1 MSGAALA
8 SGGADIRMEPAQIN
22 RLDLASQQRGARTFV
37 NYCLNCHTAK
47 YMRYNRLT
55 DLGLTEAQIRDNL
68 MFATDKI
75 GETMNVAMRPADAK
89 AWFGVTPP
97 DLTVEARVRGVD
109 WLYNYFLAF
118 YKDDAAP
125 SGWNNLI
132 FPNVAM
138 PHVLAELAGTN
149 RLVTAEFKDHD
160 EAQAAALAAKGIVVL
175 GPGKDHTFVVQ
186 TIAAG
191 SPGTLSPVEYQRI
204 VADLV
209 NFLDYMGEPAQE
221 SADET
226 RPGRAP
232 LPGRAVLFRLLD
244 ETRVL
249 EGRSLK
255 GSAVRRGVTAAL
267 DPGCSACP
275 RCLPAPMPP
284 SRAALSLRARR
295 TYP

>member
-1 MSGAALA
+1 MMNTSKFAFLLAALSVAASGAAPA
-8 SGGADIRMEPAQIN
+8 SSGPDIRMEPAPIN

-37 NYCLNCHTAK
+37 NYCLNCHAAK

-75 GETMNVAMRPADAK
+75 GETMTVAMRPADGK

-97 DLTVEARVRGVD
+97 DLTVEARVRGPE

-138 PHVLAELAGTN
+138 PHVLAELSGTN
-149 RLVTAEFKDHD
+149 RLVTRQFTDH
-160 EAQAAALAAKGIVVL
+160 EQAQAGALAAKGIVVL
-175 GPGKDHTFVVQ
+175 GPGKGHTYVVE
-186 TIAAG
+186 TLAAE
-191 SPGTLSPVEYQRI
+191 SPGTLTPVEYQRM

-209 NFLDYMGEPAQE
+209 NFLDYMGEPAKNRRL
-221 SADET
+221 SI
-226 RPGRAP
+226 G
-232 LPGRAVLFRLLD
+232 LIVLLYLGVLFVFAYWMKREYWKD
-244 ETRVL
+244 VH
-249 EGRSLK
+249 
-255 GSAVRRGVTAAL
+255 
-267 DPGCSACP
+267 
-275 RCLPAPMPP
+275 
-284 SRAALSLRARR
+284 
-295 TYP
+295 